1 MTTASGG
8 HARLQKGWARSTL
21 LRHVACADGLDA
33 RADTAK
39 KPALE
44 PRAGTETQRGDIFS
58 DPENIRKLNVAP
70 RRVPTIRISPA
81 DGRVLD
87 GVAQREPALGNQEV
101 NSVAASI
108 PPTLPVANIDMICAD
123 HHNSLPDPPSDAAEI
138 AMIRNLCMNM
148 TWKMYEISR
157 SLWPKVGTSAQTNC
171 IMFANEEVKKY
182 KRFVFYP
189 ALTRCLK
196 EARGP

>member
-1 MTTASGG
+1 MSPRGEFPQFAFHRPMAAS
-8 HARLQKGWARSTL
+8 ST
-21 LRHVACADGLDA
+21 GL
-33 RADTAK
+33 
-39 KPALE
+39 
-44 PRAGTETQRGDIFS
+44 
-58 DPENIRKLNVAP
+58 
-70 RRVPTIRISPA
+70 
-81 DGRVLD
+81 
-87 GVAQREPALGNQEV
+87 AQREPALGNQEV
-101 NSVAASI
+101 N

-138 AMIRNLCMNM
+138 AMIRTLCMNM

-157 SLWPKVGTSAQTNC
+157 SLWPKVGTSAQANC